1 MSRLLANL
9 VDQIRNVQ
17 QHYMSDFDPDEDFV
31 DDLLQRIYYLRD
43 FDINNLAENSLLDY
57 SSLKLNSSS
66 MSTIKSFLPKSKR

>member
-1 MSRLLANL
+1 M

-17 QHYMSDFDPDEDFV
+17 QHYICDFEPDEDFV
-31 DDLLQRIYYLRD
+31 EDLLQRIYYLKD

-66 MSTIKSFLPKSKR
+66 MSTIKSFLPRSSKRN